1 MGGFPSGQRG
11 QTVNLLSTTSVVRI
25 HHLPPR
31 DRVSKDA
38 LFLFWAEV
46 LPQKTPQSCREEPLS
61 HSVTAPLS
69 GEPNLAS
76 PERGGGPRQRW
87 RGRIPNL
94 CQPHKKGSP
103 HGLPF
108 PQNMFILLG
117 AGMIC
122 VGCHPKLFCSL
133 PFAQIAHGLRRDVEK
148 RGDVLF
154 LDLIH
159 QPWIGAFHPAVSRCR
174 AVS

>member
-1 MGGFPSGQRG
+1 MLCFCFGRKSCRRKP
-11 QTVNLLSTTSVVRI
+11 LS
-25 HHLPPR
+25 L
-31 DRVSKDA
+31 
-38 LFLFWAEV
+38 
-46 LPQKTPQSCREEPLS
+46 CREEPLS

-87 RGRIPNL
+87 RGRSESRSRLRWRGRIPNL

-103 HGLPF
+103 YGLPF

-159 QPWIGAFHPAVSRCR
+159 QPWIGTFHPAVSRCR